1 MHEVNPK
8 NERLKLE
15 WIEELQIQKAE
26 STIDQRLAAL
36 RQYEAATGWAD
47 FTAIDRDKVKAYLE
61 ALRQTSTRM
70 RTKQAKVRHVR
81 GFFDWMIADE
91 RLRPKKVRKALLSLR
106 LNDKEARA
114 GRAVRTVDHATVEQI
129 INTIQSMPKTNAI
142 ERRNRALLAFTL
154 LSGARDG
161 AIITMK
167 LKHIR
172 WAEREVLQ
180 DPNEVATKASKM
192 IQTWFFPVG
201 QFIEDEVKS
210 YLAFLKDELGFTP
223 DDPLFP
229 STQIGQDD
237 LDRFAP
243 IGLTKNHWSSAAPM
257 RKIFKAAFAANG
269 MRYYNPH
276 SFRNTLVA
284 LAQEL
289 NLGPKP
295 MKAWSQNLGHEKLD
309 TTFNSY
315 GNLDGNTQRRAMM
328 QLSQKPNAEVADAK
342 LAAMVERA
350 LDRRLGEGAGQKS

>member
-1 MHEVNPK
+1 MHETNPG
-8 NERLKLE
+8 NARLKLD
-15 WIEELQIQKAE
+15 WIEELEIRKAD

-47 FTAIDRDKVKAYLE
+47 FAAIDRDKVKLYLD
-61 ALRQTSTRM
+61 ALRATSTRM

-106 LNDKEARA
+106 LTDKEARA
-114 GRAVRTVDHATVEQI
+114 GNATRKVNCATVEQI
-129 INTIQSMPKTNAI
+129 TGTIKAMPKTNAI

-167 LKHIR
+167 VKHVL

-201 QFIEDEVKS
+201 QFIEEEVES
-210 YLAFLKDELGFTP
+210 YLACLKNELSFTP

-229 STQIGQDD
+229 STRVGQDE

-243 IGLTKNHWSSAAPM
+243 MGLTKTHWSSAAPM
-257 RKIFKAAFAANG
+257 RKIFKDAFAENG
-269 MRYYNPH
+269 MRNYNPH
-276 SFRNTLVA
+276 SFRNTLTA
-284 LAQEL
+284 LAYEKD
-289 NLGPKP
+289 LGPKA

-309 TTFNSY
+309 TTYNSY
-315 GNLDGNTQRRAMM
+315 GNLDANAQRRAM
-328 QLSQKPNAEVADAK
+328 LEIGKTPKSDAGMAA
-342 LAAMVERA
+342 LQAMVNEAVAKRM
-350 LDRRLGEGAGQKS
+350 G